1 MSSVPAISRALKAG
15 ALLAC
20 LCALV
25 PTCGGL
31 GPKSPS
37 GGHLNII
44 ARSLRATPTI
54 WVRFTLQSPTVLDNP
69 LTIPMLVQGDQS
81 STFIRNLPVAN
92 DYLLTAD
99 ALSSDNV
106 IIAHGAVTAVSIV
119 KGKTTQVIIYL
130 NAVTVPQPTGN
141 SSPIIDAILLSA
153 DTVAPGEQIAL
164 TGTAHDPDPG
174 QTATLAFSWLPAAA
188 CGTIEAGGRVP
199 GVDADNPSQSLVTW
213 TAPQI
218 PGICSIT
225 LTVQDILGLV
235 TSTSFIVR
243 VGVAA
248 GTATISTAF
257 NNAPEILAITST
269 PPQLSPAGPTD
280 GFIEVIATD
289 SNGDNL
295 GFSWNSDPNAPCMV
309 EFKSPSEKSSEFTA
323 TPTRADATY
332 CTFLVTVNDGV
343 WSDTGLK
350 KSAVSVGFDL
360 AIAPPLVAQYAPG
373 FGIAYQSHD
382 TAQGGTVVWF
392 GAIAYDPEEG
402 VLSYEWSASS
412 GSPPEPTIP
421 TLLGLSPSFTTAA
434 TWTVPDG
441 AEDLS
446 SDLVVT
452 VTATSSVSNLQSAR
466 TFTLKPAN
474 LP

>member
-1 MSSVPAISRALKAG
+1 MSSAPAISRALKAG

-25 PTCGGL
+25 PACGGL
-31 GPKSPS
+31 GPKSPV
-37 GGHLNII
+37 GGHINII
-44 ARSLRATPTI
+44 ARSLRATPTT

-69 LTIPMLVQGDQS
+69 LTIPMLVEGDQS

-106 IIAHGAVTAVSIV
+106 IVAHGAVTAVSIV
-119 KGKTTQVIIYL
+119 SGKTTQVIVYL
-130 NAVTVPQPTGN
+130 NPVINPPSFGN
-141 SSPIIDAILLSA
+141 SSPIVDAILLSA
-153 DTVAPGEQIAL
+153 DTVVPGGQIAL

-174 QTATLAFSWLPAAA
+174 QTATLAFSWLPEAA
-188 CGTIEAGGRVP
+188 CGTMDGVGRLP
-199 GVDADNPSQSLVTW
+199 GLDVDHPSQSLATW
-213 TAPQI
+213 TAPQV
-218 PGICSIT
+218 PRICQIT

-235 TSTSFIVR
+235 TSASFVVR
-243 VGVAA
+243 VGGAVGA
-248 GTATISTAF
+248 ATISTVF
-257 NNAPEILAITST
+257 NNVPEILAITST
-269 PPQLSPAGPTD
+269 PPQLAPDGPTS
-280 GFIEVIATD
+280 GFVEVIATD
-289 SNGDNL
+289 PDGDNL
-295 GFSWNSDPNAPCMV
+295 GFSWTSDPNAPCTV

-350 KSAVSVGFDL
+350 KGAVSVGFDL
-360 AIAPPLVAQYAPG
+360 AIAPPLVAQHTPD
-373 FGIAYQSHD
+373 FGITYQSHD
-382 TAQGGTVVWF
+382 TAQGGTVAWF
-392 GAIAYDPEEG
+392 GAIAYDPEG
-402 VLSYEWSASS
+402 GILSYAWSASS
-412 GSPPEPTIP
+412 GSPPEPTTP
-421 TLLGLSPSFTTAA
+421 TLLGLSPSFTAAA

-441 AEDLS
+441 AENLP